1 MCNHDPSTE
10 ATPNRNLGMRN
21 CMSWWSSFVLVRLE
35 HGQAVY
41 MRERDYL
48 CGQTCLQIS
57 KQYIKY
63 AEYCINDDLSLY
75 KAFKSSLGLGI
86 DQQSI
91 SIQTFE
97 FDFPAGKYI
106 LLQNREIQ
114 AKRAKHTEYIYYIGI
129 AAHIPPPPPRYYKG
143 RLSI

>member
-1 MCNHDPSTE
+1 M
-10 ATPNRNLGMRN
+10 
-21 CMSWWSSFVLVRLE
+21 
-35 HGQAVY
+35 
-41 MRERDYL
+41 
-48 CGQTCLQIS
+48 S

-97 FDFPAGKYI
+97 FEFPAGKYI

-114 AKRAKHTEYIYYIGI
+114 TKRAKHTEGIYYIGI
-129 AAHIPPPPPRYYKG
+129 AAHNSSPPLLYR
-143 RLSI
+143 